1 MQYIQGNPL
10 GRGHSVSLL
19 SFKSNSF
26 RPIRQIWGFCS
37 VALICFCCLARCLFC
52 VDNAEVADLLQDG
65 AFDVCT
71 KILSVALMH
80 WLLVLRIANPYIK
93 QRRVTDPP
101 QRAIEHPPRREG
113 LLTIL
118 ILTSLL
124 HKNHAT
130 IRVVTITIAR
140 TIQNTTSVFFYIES
154 VRRWSNNISYTSLRT
169 IVFALKISRHVESL
183 ASHAYTARSHW
194 NTIYF
199 STTFIIIT

>member
-65 AFDVCT
+65 VFDVCT

-80 WLLVLRIANPYIK
+80 WLLVLRIANPYIN
-93 QRRVTDPP
+93 QRRMAYPP
-101 QRAIEHPPRREG
+101 QQVGGGAVPAPCITELLRLTEHWHYKLDCQELPSA
-113 LLTIL
+113 L
-118 ILTSLL
+118 SF
-124 HKNHAT
+124 
-130 IRVVTITIAR
+130 
-140 TIQNTTSVFFYIES
+140 TTQWTYDTYCFWE
-154 VRRWSNNISYTSLRT
+154 T
-169 IVFALKISRHVESL
+169 
-183 ASHAYTARSHW
+183 
-194 NTIYF
+194 
-199 STTFIIIT
+199 

>member
-26 RPIRQIWGFCS
+26 KPIRQIWGFCS

-80 WLLVLRIANPYIK
+80 WLLVLRIENPYINKRRCRGVGSSDNTDPPQRRRTSVTSGGGNIRRDGLKNIIESCLRIENPYIK
-93 QRRVTDPP
+93 QRRIANPP
-101 QRAIEHPPRREG
+101 QRNIRRDGWE
-113 LLTIL
+113 INNK
-118 ILTSLL
+118 S
-124 HKNHAT
+124 
-130 IRVVTITIAR
+130 IALF
-140 TIQNTTSVFFYIES
+140 V
-154 VRRWSNNISYTSLRT
+154 NNQ
-169 IVFALKISRHVESL
+169 
-183 ASHAYTARSHW
+183 
-194 NTIYF
+194 
-199 STTFIIIT
+199 